1 MTSRSELKAQAKE
14 ALKGKWV
21 FAIAII
27 LITFGI
33 SLALNM
39 IPLIGGL
46 ASLIISPAISFIP
59 LQLFLKVKRNEDAR
73 IEEFFS
79 NFTYLGK
86 YWGLFARLL
95 LKLLPVIILIIIL
108 ALLPFITIAIGNSIF
123 SIIATILI
131 ILLYIYTIFLCYK
144 ITLEYSQAI
153 YVFTDEPE
161 MGTKYALEKSKELM
175 EGHKIELLILQLSFI
190 GWGLLTGLTLGIL
203 LLYVQPYMSTTLAA
217 YYDALKGNTTEKNND
232 EAITTF

>member
-14 ALKGKWV
+14 ALKGKWI
-21 FAIAII
+21 FAVAII

-33 SLALNM
+33 SLVLNM
-39 IPLIGGL
+39 VPLIGNL
-46 ASLIISPAISFIP
+46 ASLIIAPAISFIP
-59 LQLFLKVKRNEDAR
+59 LQLFLKVTRNEEAR
-73 IEEFFS
+73 IEDFFS

-95 LKLLPVIILIIIL
+95 LKFIPVIVLIIVLVLI
-108 ALLPFITIAIGNSIF
+108 PFITIAIGNSAF
-123 SIIATILI
+123 SIIGTILTI
-131 ILLYIYTIFLCYK
+131 GIYIYTIFLGYK

-190 GWGLLTGLTLGIL
+190 GWVLLTGLTLGIL
-203 LLYVQPYMSTTLAA
+203 ILYVQPYMSTTLAA

-232 EAITTF
+232 EPITTF

>member
-1 MTSRSELKAQAKE
+1 MTSRSELKSQAKE
-14 ALKGKWV
+14 ALKGKWG

-33 SLALNM
+33 SLALNL

-46 ASLIISPAISFIP
+46 ASLIISPAISYIP
-59 LQLFLKVKRNEDAR
+59 LQLFLKIARNEETR
-73 IEEFFS
+73 IEEFFG
-79 NFTYLGK
+79 NFTYLSK
-86 YWGLFARLL
+86 YWGLFARFL
-95 LKLLPVIILIIIL
+95 LKLLPVIISIIIL
-108 ALLPFITIAIGNSIF
+108 VLIPIITIAIDNSVF
-123 SIIATILI
+123 SIIGTILTI
-131 ILLYIYTIFLCYK
+131 ALYIYTIFLGYK

-161 MGTKYALEKSKELM
+161 RGTKYALEKSKELM

-190 GWGLLTGLTLGIL
+190 GWFLLTGLTFGIL

-232 EAITTF
+232 EVITTF